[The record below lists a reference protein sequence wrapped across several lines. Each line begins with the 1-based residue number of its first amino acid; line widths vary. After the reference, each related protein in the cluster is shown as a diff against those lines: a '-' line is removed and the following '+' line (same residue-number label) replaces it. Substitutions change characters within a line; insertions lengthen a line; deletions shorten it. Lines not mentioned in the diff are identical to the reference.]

1 MKRFYL
7 FVLLV
12 TAVLTG
18 CQSTDN
24 TAALASEAVPQETYN
39 LSEQEVLEKVA
50 PYLDNFEYQNPE
62 KYDSV
67 NDFYKANLGLDES
80 LIDSAVLYMGA
91 PNNNTGYFLM
101 LTKKPQTDTALIQEK
116 LTDISVGWIKTA
128 EQGYLEGNRDFATI
142 QKGNVFFLVSH
153 YNPEKYTELVSLL
166 ENL

>member
-1 MKRFYL
+1 M
-7 FVLLV
+7 
-12 TAVLTG
+12 
-18 CQSTDN
+18 
-24 TAALASEAVPQETYN
+24 
-39 LSEQEVLEKVA
+39 
-50 PYLDNFEYQNPE
+50 
-62 KYDSV
+62 

-153 YNPEKYTELVSLL
+153 YDPEKYTELVSLL